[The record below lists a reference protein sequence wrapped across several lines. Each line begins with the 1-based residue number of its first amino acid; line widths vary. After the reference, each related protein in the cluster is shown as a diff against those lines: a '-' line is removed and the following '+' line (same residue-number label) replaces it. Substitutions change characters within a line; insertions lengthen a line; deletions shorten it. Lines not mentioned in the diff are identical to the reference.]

1 MREILT
7 TIKRIVHEVAGDLV
21 SCKNRFLML
30 EGYTTNR
37 HLLVFV
43 FVTLIILGIVIF
55 SSGSQPEF
63 YLNLLKLLIVLL
75 MSFFVYCQSDCFWFL
90 IAKAYLY
97 DYNIKHRRHMKIF
110 MDRANEASF
119 NETGNIQGYILLT
132 AFSNS
137 HGYKRHATR
146 YLIEICLMLFAF
158 LYIMPDFFLYNLGIF
173 VAMFFYVFLY
183 EREASAQVFGDI
195 ILLINCIRELI
206 KDDPKKCR
214 EFILDSKYQEIRDLK
229 KLYKFVLE
237 ATKI

>member
-1 MREILT
+1 
-7 TIKRIVHEVAGDLV
+7 
-21 SCKNRFLML
+21 
-30 EGYTTNR
+30 
-37 HLLVFV
+37 
-43 FVTLIILGIVIF
+43 
-55 SSGSQPEF
+55 
-63 YLNLLKLLIVLL
+63 
-75 MSFFVYCQSDCFWFL
+75 
-90 IAKAYLY
+90 
-97 DYNIKHRRHMKIF
+97 MKIL
-110 MDRANEASF
+110 MERANEASF
-119 NETGNIQGYILLT
+119 NETGNIQGYILFT

>member
-1 MREILT
+1 MKEILT
-7 TIKRIVHEVAGDLV
+7 TIKRIVLEVAGDLV

-30 EGYTTNR
+30 EGYATNR
-37 HLLVFV
+37 HFLVFI

-63 YLNLLKLLIVLL
+63 YLNLLKLLLVLL

-97 DYNIKHRRHMKIF
+97 DYKIKHRRHMKTL
-110 MDRANEASF
+110 MEMANKTSF

-132 AFSNS
+132 AFYNS
-137 HGYKRHATR
+137 RGYKRHATR
-146 YLIEICLMLFAF
+146 YLIEICLMLFMF

-173 VAMFFYVFLY
+173 AAMFVYVFLY
-183 EREASAQVFGDI
+183 EREAISQVFGDI

-206 KDDPKKCR
+206 KEDPKECR
-214 EFILDSKYQEIRDLK
+214 IFILKNNNQEIRDLK